1 MMLTM
6 QYVFYVD
13 DDNSIRDLRRG
24 PDTDGEWV
32 PGKLRSDLGLK
43 AAPYSKLAA
52 ITMTNRWGTTISIY
66 YQANDKDAS
75 IKSANFK
82 QGQANWA
89 TDTTRVTD
97 PPLFG
102 TSLSAVKARE
112 GLQIDQQKPFN
123 VDSSLPVVYLQWHS
137 LEMAHSQG
145 SGTALF
151 KICLTF
157 IVVLRMQDLGL
168 KFAPH
173 TSLTAID
180 DRGSL
185 QYFYTSAE
193 NNNIKRVIFGNDIN
207 DIKKAQFD
215 TLATPTPR
223 SAITAVL
230 VKPGKV
236 VLFYQALDKETTG
249 KVLIVALTLSESG
262 GVWNGKPDRPAPA
275 VTELR

>member
-1 MMLTM
+1 
-6 QYVFYVD
+6 
-13 DDNSIRDLRRG
+13 
-24 PDTDGEWV
+24 
-32 PGKLRSDLGLK
+32 
-43 AAPYSKLAA
+43 
-52 ITMTNRWGTTISIY
+52 MTNRWGTTLSLY
-66 YQANDKDAS
+66 YQADDKDAS

-82 QGQANWA
+82 QGQPNWQ

-112 GLQIDQQKPFN
+112 GLQLDKQKPFN
-123 VDSSLPVVYLQWHS
+123 ADSSLPVVYLQGHS
-137 LEMAHSQG
+137 LEMAHAQG

-157 IVVLRMQDLGL
+157 IDVRRMEDLGL

-185 QYFYTSAE
+185 QYFYTSSE
-193 NNNIKRVIFGNDIN
+193 NNNIKRVIVGNDS
-207 DIKKAQFD
+207 KTLQFD

-236 VLFYQALDKETTG
+236 VFLPS
-249 KVLIVALTLSESG
+249 ILSG
-262 GVWNGKPDRPAPA
+262 HRHP
-275 VTELR
+275 